1 MRETLLSHADPA
13 GQAAVCFSRGGARN
27 RGNGRPFT
35 DNQKAVPDPIP
46 GGAVGL
52 NADSITGGESTKASQ
67 VDIHQIPSNVP
78 HWFKVD
84 SGKRI

>member
-13 GQAAVCFSRGGARN
+13 GQATACFSRSGARN
-27 RGNGRPFT
+27 RANRRPFT
-35 DNQKAVPDPIP
+35 HNQKAVPDPIP
-46 GGAVGL
+46 VGAVSL
-52 NADSITGGESTKASQ
+52 NADSTTGGESTKASQ
-67 VDIHQIPSNVP
+67 ADIIQIPSNAL